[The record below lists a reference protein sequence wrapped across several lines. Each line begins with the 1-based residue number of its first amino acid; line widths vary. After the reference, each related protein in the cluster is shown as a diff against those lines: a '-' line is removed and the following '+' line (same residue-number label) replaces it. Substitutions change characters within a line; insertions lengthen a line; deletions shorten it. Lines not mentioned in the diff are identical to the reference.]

1 MVLTVMI
8 EKVLNDYSVMVKKA
22 LENYTAEDKLCPKL
36 MEAMRYSLLAG
47 GKCIRPA
54 LVLEFYRQFDENY
67 EKALPI
73 ACAFEMIH
81 AYSLIH
87 DDMPIMDNDDM
98 RRGKPACHIAFGEQT
113 ALLAGDALQT
123 LAFETALSCDSIYH
137 KPKNIIAA
145 ASALAEAAG
154 AHGMAGGQMLDL
166 ENEGKSTNIE
176 HLKLIHSLKT
186 GAMIIG
192 AAKAG
197 CLLAGATPE
206 ETDAAEEYAK
216 AVGLA
221 YQIVDDILDVTAD
234 ESALGKPIGS
244 DMENGKQT
252 YVTLLGIEKSKDMV
266 RELSESAK
274 AVAGGFK
281 YGQRLCELVDYL
293 AQRGY

>member
-1 MVLTVMI
+1 MAVTI
-8 EKVLNDYSVMVKKA
+8 ENLLNGYSSLVKKA
-22 LENYTAEDKLCPKL
+22 LENYTAEDKPCPGL
-36 MEAMRYSLLAG
+36 MNAMRYSLISG

-67 EKALPI
+67 EKALPL

-113 ALLAGDALQT
+113 AMLAGDALQT
-123 LAFETALSCDSIYH
+123 LAFETALKSDVLYH
-137 KPKNIIAA
+137 NPKNVIAA
-145 ASALAEAAG
+145 ISVLSEAAG
-154 AHGMAGGQMLDL
+154 VRGMAGGQMLDL
-166 ENEGKSTNIE
+166 ENEGKITNIE
-176 HLKLIHSLKT
+176 HLQLIHSLKT

-206 ETDAAEEYAK
+206 ETDAAEEYAS

-234 ESALGKPIGS
+234 ESKLGKPIGS
-244 DMENGKQT
+244 DRENDKPT
-252 YVTLLGIEKSKDMV
+252 YVTLLGIEESKSMV
-266 RELSESAK
+266 KKLSERAK
-274 AVAGGFK
+274 AAVSGFK
-281 YGQRLCELVDYL
+281 YSQSLCELADYL
-293 AQRGY
+293 AKRGY

>member
-1 MVLTVMI
+1 MVLTVTI
-8 EKVLNDYSVMVKKA
+8 EKLLSDYSEIVNKS
-22 LENYTAEDKLCPKL
+22 LENYAAEDKLCPRL
-36 MEAMRYSLLAG
+36 TEAMRYSLIAG

-67 EKALPI
+67 EKALPL

-87 DDMPIMDNDDM
+87 DDMPVMDNDDM

-123 LAFETALSCDSIYH
+123 MAFETALKCDSLYH
-137 KPKNIIAA
+137 SPKNIIAA
-145 ASALAEAAG
+145 VSVLAEAAG
-154 AHGMAGGQMLDL
+154 TRGMAGGQMLDL
-166 ENEGKSTNIE
+166 ENEGKITDIE

-197 CLLAGATPE
+197 CVLAGATPE
-206 ETDAAEEYAK
+206 EIGAAEEYAG

-221 YQIVDDILDVTAD
+221 YQIVDDILDVTAE

-252 YVTLLGIEKSKDMV
+252 YVTLLGIEESRNMV
-266 RELSESAK
+266 KELSEHAK
-274 AVAGGFK
+274 ASVCGFK
-281 YGQRLCELVDYL
+281 YGQRLCELADYL